1 MEKLQGLENIDKVD
15 EFSELINSSSFSFF
29 TSLYIDIYRH
39 YNIFFF
45 NLIFQRNSDIIHYKL
60 NISDFKSQGN

>member
-39 YNIFFF
+39 YNIFFY
-45 NLIFQRNSDIIHYKL
+45 LIFQRNSDIIHYKL
-60 NISDFKSQGN
+60 NVFDFKSQGN

>member
-39 YNIFFF
+39 YNIFFY
-45 NLIFQRNSDIIHYKL
+45 LIFQRNSDIIHYKL

>member
-39 YNIFFF
+39 YNIFF
-45 NLIFQRNSDIIHYKL
+45 LL
-60 NISDFKSQGN
+60 DFSKKFWYNTLQT

>member
-15 EFSELINSSSFSFF
+15 EFSELINSSFFSFF

-39 YNIFFF
+39 YNIFFY
-45 NLIFQRNSDIIHYKL
+45 LIFQRNSDIIHYKL

>member
-39 YNIFFF
+39 YNIFF
-45 NLIFQRNSDIIHYKL
+45 LL
-60 NISDFKSQGN
+60 DFSKKF

>member
-15 EFSELINSSSFSFF
+15 EFSELINGSSFSFF

-39 YNIFFF
+39 YNIFFLTWF
-45 NLIFQRNSDIIHYKL
+45 FKEILI
-60 NISDFKSQGN
+60 

>member
-39 YNIFFF
+39 YNIFF

>member
-39 YNIFFF
+39 YSTF
-45 NLIFQRNSDIIHYKL
+45 LKT
-60 NISDFKSQGN
+60 

>member
-29 TSLYIDIYRH
+29 YLSLY
-39 YNIFFF
+39 
-45 NLIFQRNSDIIHYKL
+45 
-60 NISDFKSQGN
+60 